1 MGTLLGPNEG
11 VLMSERV
18 TVNIKDGVADV
29 RLNRPEKL
37 NALDNAMFRAIV
49 DAGENLKRRSEV
61 RAVVLSGEGR
71 SFCAGLD
78 FSSFQAMGTD
88 EKDNQNEESEDHLEG
103 RITHLGQ
110 QAAWVWQELE
120 VPVIGAISGH
130 ALGGGFQIAMG
141 PDIRIVHPDTKM
153 SVLEIRWGLVPD
165 MGASVLLPPVVGL
178 DVAKEMYFT
187 GKMISGAEAVELGVA
202 TRVSDDPH
210 GSAMELAGEI
220 AGKNP
225 EAGRRMKTILNGLPE
240 RSTAERFAA
249 EREHIG
255 ALIGSPNQ
263 KEAVTSFFEKRAP
276 NFE

>member
-1 MGTLLGPNEG
+1 
-11 VLMSERV
+11 MSERV
-18 TVNIKDGVADV
+18 MVTVEDGVADV

-37 NALDNAMFRAIV
+37 NALDNQMFRAIAN
-49 DAGENLKRRSEV
+49 AGEELKSRDDL

-78 FSSFQAMGTD
+78 FSSFQAMGT
-88 EKDNQNEESEDHLEG
+88 ERNENQADSPGDHLEG

-120 VPVIGAISGH
+120 VPVIGAINGH

-153 SVLEIRWGLVPD
+153 SILEVRWGLVPD
-165 MGASVLLPPVVGL
+165 MGASVLLPSMVGL
-178 DVAKEMYFT
+178 DVMKEMYFT
-187 GKMISGAEAVELGVA
+187 GKMVSGAEAVELGIA
-202 TRVSDDPH
+202 TRLHDDPYVA
-210 GSAMELAGEI
+210 AMELAHEI
-220 AGKNP
+220 SEKNP
-225 EAGRRMKTILNGLPE
+225 EAIRRMKSILNGLGE
-240 RSTAERFAA
+240 RTTAERFAA

-263 KEAVTSFFEKRAP
+263 KEAVAAFFEKRSP
-276 NFE
+276 NFS

>member
-1 MGTLLGPNEG
+1 MTD
-11 VLMSERV
+11 RV
-18 TVNIKDGVADV
+18 TIAIADGVADV

-37 NALDNAMFRAIV
+37 NALDNAMFREIV
-49 DAGENLKRRSEV
+49 AAGESLKGRDDV

-78 FSSFQAMGTD
+78 FSSFQKMGDSDGGDGGAATSALDSTD
-88 EKDNQNEESEDHLEG
+88 G

-141 PDIRIVHPDTKM
+141 PDIRLVHPETKL

-165 MGASVLLPPVVGL
+165 MAASVTLPPLVGL
-178 DVAKEMYFT
+178 DVAKELYFT
-187 GKMISGAEAVELGVA
+187 GKMISGTEAAELGVC
-202 TRVSDDPH
+202 TRTSDDPH
-210 GSAMELAGEI
+210 SEAMGLAAEI
-220 AGKNP
+220 ATKNP
-225 EAGRRMKTILNGLPE
+225 EAIVRMKDILNGLPS
-240 RSTAERFAA
+240 RTTAERFAA

-263 KEAVTSFFEKRAP
+263 VEAVKAFFEQRP
-276 NFE
+276 PEFT

>member
-1 MGTLLGPNEG
+1 MSDR
-11 VLMSERV
+11 VL
-18 TVNIKDGVADV
+18 VNVNDGVADV

-37 NALDNAMFRAIV
+37 NALDGAMFKALA
-49 DAGENLKRRSEV
+49 DAGESLKERSDV

-78 FSSFQAMGTD
+78 VSSFQEMGSSQEKNETD
-88 EKDNQNEESEDHLEG
+88 PEDALQG

-130 ALGGGFQIAMG
+130 ALGAGFQIAMG
-141 PDIRIVHPDTKM
+141 PDIRLVHPDTKM

-165 MGASVLLPPVVGL
+165 MGASVLLPPLVGL
-178 DVAKEMYFT
+178 DVAKELYFT
-187 GKMISGAEAVELGVA
+187 GRMISGTEAAQLGIA
-202 TRVSDDPH
+202 TRVSENPRAD
-210 GSAMELAGEI
+210 ALELAAEI
-220 AGKNP
+220 AEKNP
-225 EAGRRMKTILNGLPE
+225 EAIRRMKTILNGIGG
-240 RSTAERFAA
+240 RSTAQRFAA

-263 KEAVTSFFEKRAP
+263 KEAVSAFFEKRTP
-276 NFE
+276 KFT

>member
-1 MGTLLGPNEG
+1 MSDR
-11 VLMSERV
+11 VL
-18 TVNIKDGVADV
+18 VNVVDGVADV

-37 NALDNAMFRAIV
+37 NALDSAMFKALT
-49 DAGENLKRRSEV
+49 DAGESLKDRSDV

-78 FSSFQAMGTD
+78 FSSFQEMGSAQGDNKTD
-88 EKDNQNEESEDHLEG
+88 NSDHLGG

-141 PDIRIVHPDTKM
+141 PDIRLVHPDTKM

-165 MGASVLLPPVVGL
+165 MGASVLLPPLVGL
-178 DVAKEMYFT
+178 DVAKELYFT
-187 GKMISGAEAVELGVA
+187 GRMISGSEAAQLGVA
-202 TRVSDDPH
+202 TRVSENPH
-210 GSAMELAGEI
+210 ADAMELAREI

-225 EAGRRMKTILNGLPE
+225 EAIRRMKLILNGIGE
-240 RSTAERFAA
+240 RSTSERFAA
-249 EREHIG
+249 ERDHIG

-263 KEAVTSFFEKRAP
+263 KEAVSAFFEKRTP
-276 NFE
+276 KFT

>member
-1 MGTLLGPNEG
+1 MSDR
-11 VLMSERV
+11 VL
-18 TVNIKDGVADV
+18 VNVNDGVADV

-37 NALDNAMFRAIV
+37 NALNGAMFKALA
-49 DAGENLKRRSEV
+49 DAGKSLKERSDV

-78 FSSFQAMGTD
+78 VSSFQEMGSSQEKNETD
-88 EKDNQNEESEDHLEG
+88 PEDALQG

-130 ALGGGFQIAMG
+130 ALGAGFQIAMG
-141 PDIRIVHPDTKM
+141 PDIRLVHPDTKM

-165 MGASVLLPPVVGL
+165 MGASVLLPPLVGL
-178 DVAKEMYFT
+178 DVAKELYFT
-187 GKMISGAEAVELGVA
+187 GRMISGTEAVQLGIA
-202 TRVSDDPH
+202 TRVSENPRAD
-210 GSAMELAGEI
+210 ALELAAEI
-220 AGKNP
+220 AEKNP
-225 EAGRRMKTILNGLPE
+225 EAIRRMKTILNGIGE
-240 RSTAERFAA
+240 RSTAQRFAA

-263 KEAVTSFFEKRAP
+263 KEAVSAFFEKRTP
-276 NFE
+276 KFT

>member
-1 MGTLLGPNEG
+1 
-11 VLMSERV
+11 MSDRV
-18 TVNIKDGVADV
+18 TIAIEDGVADV

-49 DAGENLKRRSEV
+49 DAGESLKGRDDV

-78 FSSFQAMGTD
+78 LSSFQAMADDSDIAATD
-88 EKDNQNEESEDHLEG
+88 GIAVHED

-130 ALGGGFQIAMG
+130 ALGGGFQIALG
-141 PDIRIVHPDTKM
+141 PDIRLVHPDTKM
-153 SVLEIRWGLVPD
+153 SVLEIRWGLSPD
-165 MGASVLLPPVVGL
+165 MGASVLLPPLVGL
-178 DVAKEMYFT
+178 DVAKELYFT
-187 GKMISGAEAVELGVA
+187 GRMISGVEAADLGIA
-202 TRVSDDPH
+202 TRTSEDPH
-210 GSAMELAGEI
+210 AEAMELAAEI
-220 AGKNP
+220 ATKNP
-225 EAGRRMKTILNGLPE
+225 AAIGRMKDILNGLPQ
-240 RSTAERFAA
+240 RSTAARFAA

-263 KEAVTSFFEKRAP
+263 VEAVNAFFEKRP
-276 NFE
+276 PQFS

>member
-11 VLMSERV
+11 VSMSERV

-49 DAGENLKRRSEV
+49 DAGENLKRRSGV

-187 GKMISGAEAVELGVA
+187 GKMISGTEAVELGVA
-202 TRVSDDPH
+202 TRVNDDPH

-225 EAGRRMKTILNGLPE
+225 EAVRRMKTILNGLPE

>member
-1 MGTLLGPNEG
+1 MSDR
-11 VLMSERV
+11 VL
-18 TVNIKDGVADV
+18 VNVNDGVADV

-37 NALDNAMFRAIV
+37 NALDGAMFKALA
-49 DAGENLKRRSEV
+49 DAGESLKERSDV

-78 FSSFQAMGTD
+78 FSSFQEMGSSQEKNETD
-88 EKDNQNEESEDHLEG
+88 PEDALQG

-130 ALGGGFQIAMG
+130 ALGAGFQIAMG
-141 PDIRIVHPDTKM
+141 PDIRLVHPDTKM

-165 MGASVLLPPVVGL
+165 MGASVLLPPLVGL
-178 DVAKEMYFT
+178 DVAKELYFT
-187 GKMISGAEAVELGVA
+187 GRMISGTEAAQLGIA
-202 TRVSDDPH
+202 TRVSENPRAD
-210 GSAMELAGEI
+210 ALELAAEI
-220 AGKNP
+220 AEKNP
-225 EAGRRMKTILNGLPE
+225 EAIRRMKTILNGIGE
-240 RSTAERFAA
+240 RSTAQRFAA

-263 KEAVTSFFEKRAP
+263 KEAVSAFFEKRTP
-276 NFE
+276 KFT

>member
-1 MGTLLGPNEG
+1 MSDR
-11 VLMSERV
+11 VLVSI
-18 TVNIKDGVADV
+18 NDGVADV

-37 NALDNAMFRAIV
+37 NALDGAMFKALA
-49 DAGENLKRRSEV
+49 DAGESLKDRSDV

-78 FSSFQAMGTD
+78 FSSFQEMGSSEGKNETD
-88 EKDNQNEESEDHLEG
+88 TENRLQG

-130 ALGGGFQIAMG
+130 ALGAGFQIAMG
-141 PDIRIVHPDTKM
+141 PDIRLVHPDTKM

-165 MGASVLLPPVVGL
+165 MGASVLLPPLVGL
-178 DVAKEMYFT
+178 DVAKELYFT
-187 GKMISGAEAVELGVA
+187 GRMISGTEAAQLGIA
-202 TRVSDDPH
+202 TRVSENPRAD
-210 GSAMELAGEI
+210 AMELAAEI

-225 EAGRRMKTILNGLPE
+225 EAIRRMKPILNGIGE
-240 RSTAERFAA
+240 RSTAQRFAA

-263 KEAVTSFFEKRAP
+263 KEAVSAFFEKRTP
-276 NFE
+276 KFT

>member
-1 MGTLLGPNEG
+1 MSDR
-11 VLMSERV
+11 VL
-18 TVNIKDGVADV
+18 VNVNDGVADV

-37 NALDNAMFRAIV
+37 NALDGAMFKALA
-49 DAGENLKRRSEV
+49 DAGESLKERSDV

-78 FSSFQAMGTD
+78 VSSFQEMGSSQEKNETD
-88 EKDNQNEESEDHLEG
+88 PEDALQG

-130 ALGGGFQIAMG
+130 ALGAGFQIAMG
-141 PDIRIVHPDTKM
+141 PDIRLVHPDTKM

-165 MGASVLLPPVVGL
+165 MGASVFLPPLVGL
-178 DVAKEMYFT
+178 DVAKELYFT
-187 GKMISGAEAVELGVA
+187 GRMISGTEAAQLGIA
-202 TRVSDDPH
+202 TRVSENPRAD
-210 GSAMELAGEI
+210 ALELAAEI
-220 AGKNP
+220 AEKNP
-225 EAGRRMKTILNGLPE
+225 EAIRRMKTILNGIGE
-240 RSTAERFAA
+240 RSTAQRFAA

-263 KEAVTSFFEKRAP
+263 KEAVSAFFEKRTP
-276 NFE
+276 KFT

>member
-1 MGTLLGPNEG
+1 MSDR
-11 VLMSERV
+11 VL
-18 TVNIKDGVADV
+18 VNVNDGVADV

-37 NALDNAMFRAIV
+37 NALDGAMFKALA
-49 DAGENLKRRSEV
+49 DAGESLKERSDV

-78 FSSFQAMGTD
+78 FSSFQEMGSSQEKNETD
-88 EKDNQNEESEDHLEG
+88 PEDALQG

-130 ALGGGFQIAMG
+130 ALGAGFQIAMG
-141 PDIRIVHPDTKM
+141 PDIRLVHPDTKM

-165 MGASVLLPPVVGL
+165 MGASVLLPPLVGL
-178 DVAKEMYFT
+178 DVAKELYFT
-187 GKMISGAEAVELGVA
+187 GRMISGTEAVQLGIA
-202 TRVSDDPH
+202 TRVSENPRAD
-210 GSAMELAGEI
+210 ALELAAEI
-220 AGKNP
+220 AEKNP
-225 EAGRRMKTILNGLPE
+225 EAIRRMKTILNGIGG
-240 RSTAERFAA
+240 RSTAQRFAA

-263 KEAVTSFFEKRAP
+263 KEAVSAFFEKRTP
-276 NFE
+276 KFT

>member
-1 MGTLLGPNEG
+1 MSDR
-11 VLMSERV
+11 VL
-18 TVNIKDGVADV
+18 VNVNDGVADV

-37 NALDNAMFRAIV
+37 NALDGAMFKALA
-49 DAGENLKRRSEV
+49 DAGESLKERSDV

-78 FSSFQAMGTD
+78 VSSFQEMGSSQEKNETD
-88 EKDNQNEESEDHLEG
+88 PEDALQG

-130 ALGGGFQIAMG
+130 ALGAGFQIAMG
-141 PDIRIVHPDTKM
+141 PDIRLVHPDTKM

-165 MGASVLLPPVVGL
+165 MGASVLLPPLVGL
-178 DVAKEMYFT
+178 DVAKELYFT
-187 GKMISGAEAVELGVA
+187 GRMISGTEAAQLGIA
-202 TRVSDDPH
+202 TSVSENPRAD
-210 GSAMELAGEI
+210 ALELAAEI
-220 AGKNP
+220 AEKNP
-225 EAGRRMKTILNGLPE
+225 EAIRRMKTILNGIGE
-240 RSTAERFAA
+240 RSTAQRFAA

-263 KEAVTSFFEKRAP
+263 KEAVSAFFEKRTP
-276 NFE
+276 KFT

>member
-1 MGTLLGPNEG
+1 
-11 VLMSERV
+11 MSERV

-61 RAVVLSGEGR
+61 RAIVLSGEGR

-88 EKDNQNEESEDHLEG
+88 EKDNKNEVSEDHLEG

-141 PDIRIVHPDTKM
+141 PVSYTHLTLPTSD
-153 SVLEIRWGLVPD
+153 LV
-165 MGASVLLPPVVGL
+165 
-178 DVAKEMYFT
+178 
-187 GKMISGAEAVELGVA
+187 
-202 TRVSDDPH
+202 
-210 GSAMELAGEI
+210 
-220 AGKNP
+220 
-225 EAGRRMKTILNGLPE
+225 
-240 RSTAERFAA
+240 
-249 EREHIG
+249 
-255 ALIGSPNQ
+255 
-263 KEAVTSFFEKRAP
+263 
-276 NFE
+276 

>member
-1 MGTLLGPNEG
+1 
-11 VLMSERV
+11 MSERV

-78 FSSFQAMGTD
+78 FSSFQAMGAN
-88 EKDNQNEESEDHLEG
+88 EKDNQNEGSEDYLEG

-225 EAGRRMKTILNGLPE
+225 EAVRRMKTILNGLPE

-263 KEAVTSFFEKRAP
+263 KEAVTSFFEKRPP

>member
-1 MGTLLGPNEG
+1 
-11 VLMSERV
+11 MSDRV
-18 TVNIKDGVADV
+18 TVAVESGVADV

-37 NALDNAMFRAIV
+37 NALDNQMFRAIV
-49 DAGENLKRRSEV
+49 DAGEELKSRDDV
-61 RAVVLSGEGR
+61 RVVVLSGEGR

-78 FSSFQAMGTD
+78 FSSFQAMGSD
-88 EKDNQNEESEDHLEG
+88 QNKNENGPPVDHLED

-120 VPVIGAISGH
+120 VPVVGAIRGH

-141 PDIRIVHPDTKM
+141 PDIRIVHPETKM
-153 SVLEIRWGLVPD
+153 SILEIRWGLVPD
-165 MGASVLLPPVVGL
+165 MGASVTLPPMVGL
-178 DVAKEMYFT
+178 DVMKEMYFT
-187 GKMISGAEAVELGVA
+187 GKMVSGAEAVEIGLA
-202 TRVSDDPH
+202 TRLDDDPYAA
-210 GSAMELAGEI
+210 AMEMAREI

-225 EAGRRMKTILNGLPE
+225 EAIRRMKSILNGISE

-263 KEAVTSFFEKRAP
+263 KEAVAAFFEKRSP
-276 NFE
+276 DFS

>member
-1 MGTLLGPNEG
+1 MSDR
-11 VLMSERV
+11 VL
-18 TVNIKDGVADV
+18 VNVNDGVADV

-37 NALDNAMFRAIV
+37 NALDGAMFKALA
-49 DAGENLKRRSEV
+49 DAGESLKERSDV

-78 FSSFQAMGTD
+78 VSSFQEMGSSQEKNETD
-88 EKDNQNEESEDHLEG
+88 PEDALQG

-130 ALGGGFQIAMG
+130 ALGAGFQIAMG
-141 PDIRIVHPDTKM
+141 PDIRLVHPDTKM

-165 MGASVLLPPVVGL
+165 MGASVLLPPLVGL
-178 DVAKEMYFT
+178 DVAKELYFT
-187 GKMISGAEAVELGVA
+187 GRMISGTEAAQLGIA
-202 TRVSDDPH
+202 TRVSENPRAD
-210 GSAMELAGEI
+210 ALELAAEI
-220 AGKNP
+220 AEKNP
-225 EAGRRMKTILNGLPE
+225 EAIRRMKTILNGIGE
-240 RSTAERFAA
+240 RSTAQRFAA

-263 KEAVTSFFEKRAP
+263 KEAVSAFFEKRTP
-276 NFE
+276 KFT